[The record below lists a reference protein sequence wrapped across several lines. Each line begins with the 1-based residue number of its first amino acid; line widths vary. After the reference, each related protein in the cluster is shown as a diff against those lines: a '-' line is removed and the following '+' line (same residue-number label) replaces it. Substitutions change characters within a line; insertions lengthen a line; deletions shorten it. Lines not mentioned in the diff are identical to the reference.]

1 DSSLMQEVDT
11 VITDSLTIHNAD
23 LIQQNAKAVVKENKS
38 TKTQKKDKTPFVYTV
53 KKNDTLGG
61 IALKTKVPIAKLRK
75 LNKLNSDLI
84 KPGQKLKLK

>member
-1 DSSLMQEVDT
+1 MQEVDT
-11 VITDSLTIHNAD
+11 IITDSLTTHKINLD
-23 LIQQNAKAVVKENKS
+23 QQNAKAVVKENKP
-38 TKTQKKDKTPFVYTV
+38 TKTQKKDKTPSVYIV